1 MNGFSGT
8 RRQFL
13 GGIAGGAGA
22 LALTPGMAPARAQA
36 KSAPLDPLLA
46 MSGRDLAGLI
56 AARKVSAVETL
67 QAVLAQIARHNPA
80 HNAVVALQD
89 GDALMGQARAMDA
102 KLAAGEKPGPLFGI
116 PWAVKDL
123 AGVIGIRTTNGSLV
137 NKDNVPT
144 SEGIMVQRLRAAGAL
159 FIGKTN
165 APEFGL
171 GSHTI
176 NRVYGPTRNA
186 WDPAK
191 SAGGSSGG
199 AGVGLALRLFPM
211 ADGSDFGGSLRN
223 PAVWNNVFG
232 FRTTLGTIPS
242 EGGEQW
248 ISKMSTSGPMARNVA
263 DLGLVLSV
271 MAGPH
276 PGVLGA
282 LPVDARSF
290 AAPLGADH
298 KGVRIGWLGDW
309 GGRVPHDPAVMRICE
324 AALPALRS
332 IGCVVEEAKVDHA
345 IEPVWQALML
355 LRSWTSGTSL
365 QRYADNPATRDLI
378 GPQAHWE
385 IANSRTITGAAVLN
399 ASTVRTAWTRAVD
412 KLFETH
418 DFLIAPAVQLL
429 PFPVEQLWPTQVNG
443 QTMRTYH
450 EWMLGTFL
458 VTMTGLPALAAP
470 AGFSADG
477 LPAGIQIIGRRGADL
492 ACLKLAHAY
501 EQAMRPV
508 LGRLPPALA

>member
-1 MNGFSGT
+1 MGAMAGT

-13 GGIAGGAGA
+13 KGAGA
-22 LALTPGMAPARAQA
+22 LALVPVAAPA
-36 KSAPLDPLLA
+36 SAAPALDPLLGLP
-46 MSGRDLAGLI
+46 GRQLAGLI
-56 AARKVSAVETL
+56 AAKKVSAVEAL
-67 QAVLAQIARHNPA
+67 NAVLVQIARHNPA

-89 GDALMGQARAMDA
+89 GDKLLVQARAMDA
-102 KLAAGEKPGPLFGI
+102 RLASGEKPGALFGI

-137 NKDNVPT
+137 NKDNIPT
-144 SEGIMVQRLRAAGAL
+144 SEGIMVQRLRQAGAL

-186 WDPAK
+186 WNTAK

-199 AGVGLALRLFPM
+199 AGVGLALRMLPL

-242 EGGEQW
+242 EGSEQW
-248 ISKMSTSGPMARNVA
+248 LSRMSTSGPMARHVA
-263 DLGLVLSV
+263 DLGLILSV

-282 LPVDARSF
+282 LPVDPRSF
-290 AAPLGADH
+290 AGPLAADH

-309 GGRVPHDPAVMRICE
+309 GGRVPHDPAVLRICE
-324 AALPALRS
+324 HALPALRS
-332 IGCVVEEAKVDHA
+332 IGCSIDEAKVDHE

-355 LRSWTSGTSL
+355 LRSWVSGTGL
-365 QRYADNPATRDLI
+365 QRLADDPRTRDLI

-385 IANSRTITGAAVLN
+385 IANSRTISGAQVLA

-412 KLFETH
+412 KLFDRF
-418 DFLIAPAVQLL
+418 DFLVAPAVQLL
-429 PFPVEQLWPTQVNG
+429 PFPVEELWPTQVNG

-470 AGFSADG
+470 SGFSADG
-477 LPAGIQIIGRRGADL
+477 LPAGVQIIGRRGADL

-508 LGRLPPALA
+508 INRLPPGLI

>member
-1 MNGFSGT
+1 MGTVAPT
-8 RRQFL
+8 RRQFI
-13 GGIAGGAGA
+13 GQAGA
-22 LALTPGMAPARAQA
+22 LATLASAPALAQPR
-36 KSAPLDPLLA
+36 KSLDPLLA
-46 MSGRDLAGLI
+46 MPGRELAGMI
-56 AARKVSAVETL
+56 AAKKVSAVEALT
-67 QAVLAQIARHNPA
+67 AVLAQIARHNPV

-89 GDALMGQARAMDA
+89 GDKLLGQARAMDA
-102 KLAAGEKPGPLFGI
+102 RLTAGEKPGAQNMPLFGI

-144 SEGIMVQRLRAAGAL
+144 SEGIMVQRLRKAGAL

-186 WDPAK
+186 WNAAK

-199 AGVGLALRLFPM
+199 AGVGLALRMLPL

-242 EGGEQW
+242 EGSDQW
-248 ISKMSTSGPMARNVA
+248 ISRMSTSGPMARNVA
-263 DLGLVLSV
+263 DLGLILSV

-290 AAPLGADH
+290 AGPLAADH
-298 KGVRIGWLGDW
+298 KGTRIGWLGDW
-309 GGRVPHDPAVMRICE
+309 GGRVPHDPEVMRICE
-324 AALPALRS
+324 AALPAFRS
-332 IGCVVEEAKVDHA
+332 IGCVVDEAKVEHD

-355 LRSWTSGTSL
+355 LRSWVSGTGL
-365 QRYADNPATRDLI
+365 QRLADDPKTRDLI

-385 IANSRTITGAAVLN
+385 IANSRTITGAQVLA

-412 KLFETH
+412 KLFDRH

-470 AGFSADG
+470 SGFSADG
-477 LPAGIQIIGRRGADL
+477 LPTGIQIIGRRGADL

-508 LGRLPPALA
+508 ISRLPPGLV

>member
-1 MNGFSGT
+1 MSETTAT

-13 GGIAGGAGA
+13 GGAGA
-22 LALTPGMAPARAQA
+22 LALAAGAAQA
-36 KSAPLDPLLA
+36 KAAPLDPLLA
-46 MSGRDLAGLI
+46 VPGRDLAGMI
-56 AARKVSAVETL
+56 AARKVSAVEAL
-67 QAVLAQIARHNPA
+67 QSVLAQIARHNPA

-89 GDALMGQARAMDA
+89 GDKLLAQARAMDVR
-102 KLAAGEKPGPLFGI
+102 LAAGEKPGALFGI

-199 AGVGLALRLFPM
+199 AGVGLALRMFPM

-242 EGGEQW
+242 EGPEQW
-248 ISKMSTSGPMARNVA
+248 ISKMSTSGPMARTVA
-263 DLGLVLSV
+263 DLGLILSV

-276 PGVLGA
+276 PGVLGS

-290 AAPLGADH
+290 AGPLAAEHAKGLG
-298 KGVRIGWLGDW
+298 GVRIGWLGDW
-309 GGRVPHDPAVMRICE
+309 GGLVPHDPAVMRICE
-324 AALPALRS
+324 GALPALRS
-332 IGCVVEEAKVDHA
+332 IGCVVDEAKVDHE

-355 LRSWTSGTSL
+355 LRSWTSGTGL
-365 QRYADNPATRDLI
+365 QRYADNVATRDLI

-385 IANSRTITGAAVLN
+385 IANSRSITGAQVLA

-429 PFPVEQLWPTQVNG
+429 PFPVEQLWPTEVAG
-443 QTMRTYH
+443 KTMRTYH

-492 ACLKLAHAY
+492 ACLRLAHAY

-508 LGRLPPALA
+508 LSRLPLALI

>member
-1 MNGFSGT
+1 MNGPAGT

-13 GGIAGGAGA
+13 GQTLGGGGA
-22 LALTPGMAPARAQA
+22 LAFAPSIAQA
-36 KSAPLDPLLA
+36 KAPRLDPLLA
-46 MSGRDLAGLI
+46 MPGRELAGMI
-56 AARKVSAVETL
+56 AAKQVSVSEAL
-67 QAVLAQIARHNPA
+67 QAVLAQIARHNPT

-89 GDALMGQARAMDA
+89 SDALLSQARAMDA
-102 KLAAGEKPGPLFGI
+102 RLAAGAAPGPLFGL

-123 AGVIGIRTTNGSLV
+123 AAVIGIRTTNGSLV
-137 NKDNVPT
+137 NKDNIPT

-186 WDPAK
+186 WDRTK

-199 AGVGLALRLFPM
+199 AGVALSLRMVPM

-232 FRTTLGTIPS
+232 FRTTIGTIPS
-242 EGGEQW
+242 EGAEQW
-248 ISKMSTSGPMARNVA
+248 ISKMSVSGPMARNVS
-263 DLGLVLSV
+263 DLGLILSV

-276 PGVLGA
+276 PGVLNA

-290 AAPLGADH
+290 AGTLEADH

-309 GGRVPHDPAVMRICE
+309 GGRVPYDPAVMRVCE
-324 AALPALRS
+324 GALPAFRS
-332 IGCVVEEAKVDHA
+332 LGCVVDEAQVDHE

-355 LRSWTSGTSL
+355 LRSWAGTGS

-385 IANSRTITGAAVLN
+385 IANSRGITGAQVLS

-412 KLFETH
+412 KLFENH

-429 PFPVEQLWPTQVNG
+429 PFPVEQLWPTEVAG
-443 QTMRTYH
+443 KPMRTYH

-470 AGFSADG
+470 SGFSADG
-477 LPAGIQIIGRRGADL
+477 LPAGIQIIGQRGADL

-508 LGRLPPALA
+508 ISRLPPSLA

>member
-1 MNGFSGT
+1 MGGLAGT

-13 GGIAGGAGA
+13 GGVLGGTAA
-22 LALTPGMAPARAQA
+22 LASPHAARAA
-36 KSAPLDPLLA
+36 TPPLDPLLA
-46 MSGRDLAGLI
+46 MPGRQLAGLI
-56 AARKVSAVETL
+56 AARKVSAAEAL

-89 GDALMGQARAMDA
+89 ADKLLGQARAMDA
-102 KLAAGEKPGPLFGI
+102 RLAGGEKPGALFGI

-144 SEGIMVQRLRAAGAL
+144 SEGLMVQRLRGAGAL

-176 NRVYGPTRNA
+176 NRVYGPTRNSF
-186 WDPAK
+186 DTSK

-199 AGVGLALRLFPM
+199 AGVALALRMVPM

-223 PAVWNNVFG
+223 PSVWNNVFG

-242 EGGEQW
+242 EGADQW
-248 ISKMSTSGPMARNVA
+248 ISRMSTSGPMARTVA

-271 MAGPH
+271 MAGPA

-282 LPVDARSF
+282 LPVQPASF
-290 AAPLGADH
+290 AGPLGAEH
-298 KGVRIGWLGDW
+298 KGTRIGWLGDW
-309 GGRVPHDPAVMRICE
+309 GGRVPHEPAVMRICE
-324 AALPALRS
+324 QALPAFRAM
-332 IGCVVEEAKVDHA
+332 GCSVDEAKVDHD

-355 LRSWTSGTSL
+355 LRSWVSGTGI
-365 QRYADNPATRDLI
+365 QRLADDPKTRDLI

-385 IANSRTITGAAVLN
+385 IANSRTITGAQVLN
-399 ASTVRTAWTRAVD
+399 ASVVRTAWTRAVD
-412 KLFETH
+412 KLFGAH

-470 AGFSADG
+470 AGFSPDG

-492 ACLKLAHAY
+492 ACLRLAHAY

-508 LGRLPPALA
+508 ISRLPPALI

>member
-1 MNGFSGT
+1 MGAMAGT

-13 GGIAGGAGA
+13 KGAGA
-22 LALTPGMAPARAQA
+22 LALVAAPA
-36 KSAPLDPLLA
+36 SAAPALDPLLGLP
-46 MSGRDLAGLI
+46 GRQLAGLI
-56 AARKVSAVETL
+56 AAKKVSAVEAL
-67 QAVLAQIARHNPA
+67 NAVLVQIARHNPA

-89 GDALMGQARAMDA
+89 GDKLLVQARAMDA
-102 KLAAGEKPGPLFGI
+102 RLASGEKPGALFGI

-137 NKDNVPT
+137 NKDNIPT
-144 SEGIMVQRLRAAGAL
+144 SEGIMVQRLRQAGAL

-186 WDPAK
+186 WNTAK

-199 AGVGLALRLFPM
+199 AGVGLALRMLPL

-242 EGGEQW
+242 EGSEQW
-248 ISKMSTSGPMARNVA
+248 LSRMSTSGPMARHVA
-263 DLGLVLSV
+263 DLGLILSV

-282 LPVDARSF
+282 LPVDPRSF
-290 AAPLGADH
+290 AGPLAADH

-309 GGRVPHDPAVMRICE
+309 GGRVPHDPAVLRICE
-324 AALPALRS
+324 HALPALRS
-332 IGCVVEEAKVDHA
+332 IGCSIDEAKVDHE

-355 LRSWTSGTSL
+355 LRSWVSGTGL
-365 QRYADNPATRDLI
+365 QRLADDPRTRDLI

-385 IANSRTITGAAVLN
+385 IANSRTISGAQVLA

-412 KLFETH
+412 KLFDRF
-418 DFLIAPAVQLL
+418 DFLVAPAVQLL
-429 PFPVEQLWPTQVNG
+429 PFPVEELWPTQVNG

-470 AGFSADG
+470 SGFSADG
-477 LPAGIQIIGRRGADL
+477 LPAGVQIIGRRGADL

-508 LGRLPPALA
+508 INRLPPGLI

>member
-1 MNGFSGT
+1 MDGLAGT

-13 GGIAGGAGA
+13 SGAGA
-22 LALTPGMAPARAQA
+22 LALTARAQA
-36 KSAPLDPLLA
+36 KGAPLDPLLA
-46 MSGRDLAGLI
+46 LPGRELAAMI
-56 AARKVSAVETL
+56 ATKKLSTVEMLT
-67 QAVLAQIARHNPA
+67 AALAQIARHNPA

-89 GDALMGQARAMDA
+89 GDKLQAQARAMDA
-102 KLAAGEKPGPLFGI
+102 QIAAGGTLAPLFGI

-123 AGVIGIRTTNGSLV
+123 SAVIGIRTTNGSLV

-144 SEGIMVQRLRAAGAL
+144 SEGIMVQRLRKAGAL

-186 WDPAK
+186 WNPAK

-199 AGVGLALRLFPM
+199 AGVALALRMLPM

-232 FRTTLGTIPS
+232 FRTTIGTVPS
-242 EGGEQW
+242 EGADQW
-248 ISKMSTSGPMARNVA
+248 ISRMGVSGPMARSVG
-263 DLGLVLSV
+263 DLGLILSV
-271 MAGPH
+271 IAGPH
-276 PGVLGA
+276 PNVLGA
-282 LPVDARSF
+282 PPVTARRF
-290 AAPLGADH
+290 AGPLATAHTGT
-298 KGVRIGWLGDW
+298 RIGWLGDW
-309 GGRVPHDPAVMRICE
+309 GGRVPHDPQVMRICE
-324 AALPALRS
+324 QALPAFRAMGCS
-332 IGCVVEEAKVDHA
+332 IDEARVDHD

-355 LRSWTSGTSL
+355 LRSWMSGTGL
-365 QRYADNPATRDLI
+365 QPYADNPATRDLI

-385 IANSRTITGAAVLN
+385 IANSRGITGAQVLS
-399 ASTVRTAWTRAVD
+399 ASQVRTSWTRAVD
-412 KLFETH
+412 RLFDRF

-429 PFPVEQLWPTQVNG
+429 PFPVAQLWPTEVAG
-443 QTMRTYH
+443 KAMRTYH

-470 AGFSADG
+470 SGFSADG

-492 ACLKLAHAY
+492 ACLQLAHAY
-501 EQAMRPV
+501 EQAMGSV
-508 LGRLPPALA
+508 LSRLPPGLA

>member
-1 MNGFSGT
+1 MGMFDST

-13 GGIAGGAGA
+13 AGAGA
-22 LALTPGMAPARAQA
+22 VALAPAASAQPR
-36 KSAPLDPLLA
+36 KTLDPLLA
-46 MSGRDLAGLI
+46 MPGRALAALI
-56 AARKVSAVETL
+56 AARKASAEEVMR
-67 QAVLAQIARHNPA
+67 AVLAQIEAHNPA
-80 HNAVVALQD
+80 HNAIVALQD
-89 GDALMGQARAMDA
+89 GDLLLREARAMDA
-102 KLAAGEKPGPLFGI
+102 RLAAGETPGPLFGL

-123 AGVIGIRTTNGSLV
+123 AEVIGIRTTNGSLV
-137 NKDNVPT
+137 NKDRVPS
-144 SEGIMVQRLRAAGAL
+144 SEGIMVQRLRKAGAI

-186 WDPAK
+186 FDTSK

-199 AGVGLALRLFPM
+199 AGVGLALRMLPL

-232 FRTTLGTIPS
+232 FRTGIGVIPP
-242 EGGEQW
+242 EGNDQW
-248 ISKMSTSGPMARNVA
+248 IGRMGVSGPMVRHVT

-271 MAGPH
+271 MAGRH
-276 PGVLGA
+276 PASLQS
-282 LPVDARSF
+282 LDVDARAF
-290 AAPLGADH
+290 AGPLDADL

-309 GGRVPHDPAVMRICE
+309 GGRVPHDPEVLRICE
-324 AALPALRS
+324 AALPAFRA
-332 IGCVVEEAKVDHA
+332 IGCNVEPAQVDHD
-345 IEPVWQALML
+345 IEPVWQALQL
-355 LRSWTSGTSL
+355 LRSWMSGTGL
-365 QRYADNPATRDLI
+365 QRLADDPATRDLI

-385 IANSRTITGAAVLN
+385 IANSRGITGAQVLN
-399 ASTVRTAWTRAVD
+399 ASAVRSTWTRAVD
-412 KLFETH
+412 RLFERH

-429 PFPVEQLWPTQVNG
+429 PFPVEQMWPTEVAG
-443 QTMRTYH
+443 KAMRSYH

-470 AGFSADG
+470 AGFSPAG
-477 LPAGIQIIGRRGADL
+477 LPAGIQIIGRRGAEL

-501 EQAMRPV
+501 EQAAGPV
-508 LGRLPPALA
+508 LRRLPPGLA